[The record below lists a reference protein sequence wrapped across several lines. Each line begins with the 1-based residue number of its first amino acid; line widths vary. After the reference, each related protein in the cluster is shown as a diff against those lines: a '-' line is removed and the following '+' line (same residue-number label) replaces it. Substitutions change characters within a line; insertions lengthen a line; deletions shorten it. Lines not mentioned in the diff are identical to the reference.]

1 MKNTNTHLELEK
13 KVQFLESI
21 LDSAN
26 EGYWEWDLTTNKVIF
41 NRAWYNL
48 FNYDLC
54 ELPQSFEAFEILLHP
69 DDKEKTLESLNYNI
83 NNGSDGYKIDFRMIK
98 KSGEICWIL
107 SRGNIERDG
116 EGNPFRVIGTHF
128 DITDYKL
135 REEQVKYLNSIL
147 LAIRDI
153 NQLIVTEKDK
163 NNLLNR
169 ACKILSET
177 RGFDLVWIGEIEEN
191 SYNVISKAFSGSYIA
206 FSDLMNVTW
215 DDSLTGQG
223 PTGKSIK
230 TGKPCIVNNI
240 GDNFNFTPWLDA
252 VNRYG
257 FNSAVAMPLTNNE
270 KIWGNLTIYS
280 SHINIFDD
288 EEISLLKEVAADISF
303 AIRAFELENQRKKA
317 EEQKRKLIEELQ
329 QFTEELEVSNE
340 KLQATMEELQLSN
353 EELRQQGNKLI
364 ELNHALR
371 SSEERSQAL
380 INNSN
385 DIIHILDENGNI
397 KFDSPSSTRILG
409 YPEKYFIGKNPF
421 DYIHPEDREMVMKN
435 LQEVYEKRN
444 LGISNEFR
452 IKKADGSYLP
462 VESVFQN
469 LMNVPGIKGIVVTTH
484 SIKDRKNAE
493 EVLRISNIY
502 NRSLI
507 EANLDPLVTIGPD
520 GKITDV
526 NSSTESVTG
535 YSRKELIG
543 TEVSNYFTKPG
554 QAKEGYQKVFKEG
567 WVRDYPLEI
576 VHKNGD
582 ITPVLY
588 NASVYKDENGKI
600 VGVFAAARD
609 ITELKK
615 AEEEIQRLANL
626 VESSNDAII
635 TKDLD
640 GVIISYNKGAER
652 LYGYTAQEVK
662 GKNIA
667 MLTPPHLKKEVK
679 HFIEQIKNGKR
690 VFHYETKRVSKDGM
704 EIDIS
709 LTLSPIIDQF
719 GKLSGISTIARDIS
733 ESKKAEEKIELAS
746 KYNRSLIE
754 ASLDP
759 LVTIGPDGKI
769 TDVNSSTES
778 VTGYSRKELIGTD
791 FSDYFTEPE
800 KAREGYQEAFR
811 EGRVRDYPL
820 GIKNKDGYSTPV
832 LYNASVYKDEFKNV
846 TGVFAAARD
855 ITELKKAENE
865 IKASLKEK
873 ELLLKEIH
881 HRVKNNLQIISSL
894 LDLQANYVDDT
905 ETINVLHES
914 QNRVKSMAMIHEM
927 LYQSPDLTSI
937 NFSNY
942 IKSLIQDLVY
952 SYGTKSNIRLII
964 DLEEVFLNIET
975 AIPCGLVISELVS
988 NSLKYAFP
996 QDNVMGEIFIGLSS
1010 LSQGYELIVSDN
1022 GIGLPENID
1031 LNNIESSLGLRL
1043 VDMLV
1048 KQIEGSIKL
1057 EKEQGSMF
1065 KVTFKELIYKKRF

>member
-1 MKNTNTHLELEK
+1 MKNTNNHCGLEK

-26 EGYWEWDLTTNKVIF
+26 EGYWEWNITTNKVIF

-48 FNYDLC
+48 LNYDPY

-83 NNGSDGYKIDFRMIK
+83 NNDFDGYKIDFRMIK
-98 KSGEICWIL
+98 KSGEVCWIL
-107 SRGNIERDG
+107 SRGSIERDG
-116 EGNPFRVIGTHF
+116 EGNPFKVIGTHV

-135 REEQVKYLNSIL
+135 KEEQVKYLNSIL

-153 NQLIVTEKDK
+153 NHLIVTEKNK
-163 NNLLNR
+163 NDLLNK
-169 ACKILSET
+169 ACKILSDT
-177 RGFDLVWIGEIEEN
+177 RGFDLVWIGEIEKSN
-191 SYNVISKAFSGSYIA
+191 YNVISKAFSGSYGA
-206 FSDLMNVTW
+206 FLDLINVTW
-215 DDSLTGQG
+215 DDSPTGQG

-240 GDNFNFTPWLDA
+240 NNSSNFLPWLDT
-252 VNRYG
+252 VNKYG
-257 FNSAVAMPLTNNE
+257 FNSVIAMPLTNNE

-280 SHINIFDD
+280 NHINIFDG

-303 AIRAFELENQRKKA
+303 AIHAFELEEERKKV
-317 EEQKRKLIEELQ
+317 EEQKQKLIVDLQ
-329 QFTEELEVSNE
+329 QFTEELEISNE
-340 KLQATMEELQLSN
+340 VLQATT
-353 EELRQQGNKLI
+353 EELRQQGNELI
-364 ELNHALR
+364 ELNRALR

-385 DIIHILDENGNI
+385 DIIRILDKKGNI
-397 KFDSPSSTRILG
+397 KFDSPLSKRILG
-409 YPEKYFIGKNPF
+409 YPEKYFIGKSPF
-421 DYIHPEDREMVMKN
+421 DYIHPEDRERVKHD
-435 LQEVYEKRN
+435 LKEVYDKRN
-444 LGISNEFR
+444 LGIPTEFR

-462 VESVFQN
+462 VESVSQN
-469 LMNVPGIKGIVVTTH
+469 LMDVPGIEGIVVTTH
-484 SIKDRKNAE
+484 PIKDRKKAE
-493 EVLRISNIY
+493 EALKLSNMY

-507 EANLDPLVTIGPD
+507 EASLDPLVTIGPD

-526 NSSTESVTG
+526 NSSTEFITG
-535 YSRKELIG
+535 YSRRELIG
-543 TEVSNYFTKPG
+543 TDFSDYFTEPKN
-554 QAKEGYQKVFKEG
+554 AKEGYQQVFKDG

-576 VHKNGD
+576 IHKNGD
-582 ITPVLY
+582 ITQVLY
-588 NASVYKDENGKI
+588 NASVYKDEMGN
-600 VGVFAAARD
+600 VMGVFAAARD

-626 VESSNDAII
+626 VESSDDAII

-662 GKNIA
+662 GKNIS

-690 VFHYETKRVSKDGM
+690 VFHYETKRISKDGR

-709 LTLSPIIDQF
+709 LTLSPIIDQL

-733 ESKKAEEKIELAS
+733 ESKKAEEKIKLAS

-778 VTGYSRKELIGTD
+778 VTGYSRQELIGTD
-791 FSDYFTEPE
+791 FSDYFIESE
-800 KAREGYQEAFR
+800 KARKGYQKAFR

-820 GIKNKDGYSTPV
+820 EIKNKDGYATPV
-832 LYNASVYKDEFKNV
+832 LYNASVYKDEFGNV
-846 TGVFAAARD
+846 IGVFAAARD
-855 ITELKKAENE
+855 VTELKKAENE
-865 IKASLKEK
+865 IKASLNEK

-894 LDLQANYVDDT
+894 LDLQANYVDDA
-905 ETINVLHES
+905 EAINVLHES

-927 LYQSPDLTSI
+927 LYQSSDLTSI

-942 IKSLIQDLVY
+942 IKNLLQDLFY
-952 SYGTKSNIRLII
+952 SYGTKSNIKLIV

-975 AIPCGLVISELVS
+975 AIPCGLIISELVS

-996 QDNVMGEIFIGLSS
+996 NDNVMGEIFIGLCSR
-1010 LSQGYELIVSDN
+1010 SQGYELIVSDN
-1022 GIGLPENID
+1022 GVGLPENID
-1031 LNNIESSLGLRL
+1031 FNNIESSLGLRL
-1043 VDMLV
+1043 VYMLV

-1057 EKEQGSMF
+1057 EKEKGPVF
-1065 KVTFKELIYKKRF
+1065 KIMFKELTYKKRF